1 MGEDVMTI
9 QELRALRATGKFHHA
24 TYQNG
29 PSLWEGLWIYRKS
42 EIGFRGFEPAGCFY
56 KGDPDLDAAHRVI
69 ADTGVSLGSYGQG

>member
-24 TYQNG
+24 TYRYDG
-29 PSLWEGLWIYRKS
+29 LWEGLWIYQKS
-42 EIGFRGFEPAGCFY
+42 KTGFRSFEPAGCFY
-56 KGDPDLDAAHRVI
+56 KDDPDLDAAHRVI